1 MGRTPIDK
9 PRTKNIKKQ
18 KEITSALFP
27 VFMEKGIHSL
37 STEDICNITGKS
49 KATLYKYFESKKEMV
64 QFILEERL
72 SELYRFSDF
81 LNDATFDHK
90 TRYKN
95 AVSVTINAIDGI
107 SPLFLS
113 DLSEHYPD
121 LYKGILD
128 LKRLSLDLLKD
139 FYADGIKKN
148 VFMDLSADLLVMND
162 NLFFT
167 AILESDFIKNQDL
180 NLKEIFEGYFKIRF
194 NGILK

>member
-27 VFMEKGIHSL
+27 IFMEKGIHSL
-37 STEDICNITGKS
+37 STEDICKITGKS

-72 SELYRFSDF
+72 SELYHFSDF

>member
-9 PRTKNIKKQ
+9 PRTKNLKKQ
-18 KEITSALFP
+18 KEIASALFP
-27 VFMEKGIHSL
+27 SFMENGIHAL
-37 STEDICNITGKS
+37 STEDICKITGKS

-72 SELYRFSDF
+72 SELYHFNEF
-81 LNDATFDHK
+81 LNDDRYDHK

-121 LYKGILD
+121 LYQGILD
-128 LKRLSLDLLKD
+128 LKRMSLELLKD
-139 FYADGIKKN
+139 FYADGIEQN
-148 VFMDLSADLLVMND
+148 
-162 NLFFT
+162 
-167 AILESDFIKNQDL
+167 E
-180 NLKEIFEGYFKIRF
+180 
-194 NGILK
+194 